1 MAVTHEYISTA
12 CLHGQ
17 HGSCRKTCKFC
28 DASCRCRQC
37 HWDVSADAV
46 PEPWVDQAR
55 KMASDLLAILPPAYI
70 PEHLRQRIAEEPAL
84 FWLRG
89 EVQPDGVW
97 TPP

>member
-1 MAVTHEYISTA
+1 
-12 CLHGQ
+12 
-17 HGSCRKTCKFC
+17 
-28 DASCRCRQC
+28 
-37 HWDVSADAV
+37 
-46 PEPWVDQAR
+46 
-55 KMASDLLAILPPAYI
+55 MASDLLAILPPAYI